1 MRTALDHA
9 NEQPGVLE
17 HPEMPAER
25 RLRHVEAAGGLADR
39 GGSERETLD
48 DSTAD
53 RMSERLKRTVSHLA
67 NNLLLHSLA
76 PATQEVHPAAR
87 SNKSGFHRRIRAGWP
102 PGLLPA
108 EAKYLQSES
117 FCIHSR
123 NDLRP
128 GGPVVLLRGL
138 AATTGSRRG
147 FPAASRAGSTRDA
160 RKAGGRA
167 ATTDADLQVLLRERR
182 DSNPRPPA

>member
-1 MRTALDHA
+1 MCTALDHA
-9 NEQPGVLE
+9 RDQPGVLE
-17 HPEMPAER
+17 HAEMPAQR
-25 RLRHVEAAGGLADR
+25 RLRHGEAAGRLADR
-39 GGSERETLD
+39 RRPEREPLD
-48 DSTAD
+48 DSTTD
-53 RMSERLKRTVSHLA
+53 RMRKRLKRTVSHLA
-67 NNLLLHSLA
+67 NNLLHSSA

-102 PGLLPA
+102 PELLPA

-138 AATTGSRRG
+138 AATTGSRRE

-167 ATTDADLQVLLRERR
+167 ATKDADLQVLLRERR